1 MSFEDSYG
9 ELANRL
15 VLQSKQSMNL
25 GKLLP
30 YDDTLVRQVI
40 QEQKELDKK
49 LRVMESN
56 GVEMGDP
63 KWPVVVISARVMH
76 QSKRCLL
83 AYHSQRLDIIRA
95 AYWEA
100 GGAAGHVLGQLQ
112 QNMSQSEIQ
121 YLRDYRDSVVT
132 FRNDIF
138 PDDVVDLALGMTDPP
153 KQLTI
158 TVETI
163 VSPGPIHTQ
172 SGIIDFQHGQRYI
185 LLKSDVEHLI
195 LQGYLKEVGTN

>member
-1 MSFEDSYG
+1 
-9 ELANRL
+9 
-15 VLQSKQSMNL
+15 
-25 GKLLP
+25 
-30 YDDTLVRQVI
+30 
-40 QEQKELDKK
+40 
-49 LRVMESN
+49 
-56 GVEMGDP
+56 
-63 KWPVVVISARVMH
+63 
-76 QSKRCLL
+76 
-83 AYHSQRLDIIRA
+83 
-95 AYWEA
+95 
-100 GGAAGHVLGQLQ
+100 
-112 QNMSQSEIQ
+112 MSQSEIQ
-121 YLRDYRDSVVT
+121 YLRDYRDSVVA
-132 FRNDIF
+132 FRNNIF

>member
-1 MSFEDSYG
+1 MSFENSYG
-9 ELANRL
+9 ELANHL

-25 GKLLP
+25 AKLLP
-30 YDDTLVRQVI
+30 YDNTLVRQVI

-56 GVEMGDP
+56 GAKMGDP
-63 KWPVVVISARVMH
+63 KWPVLVILARVMH
-76 QSKRCLL
+76 QNKRCLL

-100 GGAAGHVLGQLQ
+100 GGAVGHVLEQVQ

-132 FRNDIF
+132 FRNDIL

-153 KQLTI
+153 KQLTT
-158 TVETI
+158 TVETV
-163 VSPGPIHTQ
+163 VSPGLIHTQ